1 MQEPARKEDATLKRP
16 LHERPLFM
24 EGLLLLAT
32 MFWGASF
39 VWCADIAACGVDT
52 NAYVAIRYALAVLL
66 MLPFFWK
73 DIRRATRQ
81 DWLHGLILGVLYYLC
96 QATQVW
102 GLQYTTPANGSF
114 ITAAYVVL
122 VPITSWI
129 ILKQKAEKSVFL
141 ALPLCLAGLY
151 VLNMAPGEGVQ
162 LNVGNLI
169 TLGCAVCW
177 SFQVT
182 YLSYAGRTTKTTLL
196 TILPLMFA
204 SLIAGGAAACTGGFS
219 MAGVE
224 LKTFLTTV
232 LLLALFPT
240 IGSGLCQGY
249 AQKFVPPTKAAV
261 IYTFETVF
269 ACGMSVLLGYDQPSL
284 RLFVGGGLIV
294 SAIFITQVKW
304 PKRKIREEAK
314 HGTR

>member
-1 MQEPARKEDATLKRP
+1 
-16 LHERPLFM
+16 M
-24 EGLLLLAT
+24 ETLLLIAT

-73 DIRRATRQ
+73 DIRCATQQ

-151 VLNMAPGEGVQ
+151 VLNMAPGEGLQ
-162 LNVGNLI
+162 FNLGNLI

-177 SFQVT
+177 SVQVT
-182 YLSYAGRTTKTTLL
+182 YLSYAGRTTKTSLL
-196 TILPLMFA
+196 TILPLMFS
-204 SLIAGGAAACTGGFS
+204 SLIAGVAAACTGGFS
-219 MAGVE
+219 MEGVAVQ
-224 LKTFLTTV
+224 KFLITV

-240 IGSGLCQGY
+240 IVSGLCQSY
-249 AQKFVPPTKAAV
+249 AQKFVPPTRAAV
-261 IYTFETVF
+261 IYTVETVF
-269 ACGMSVLLGYDQPSL
+269 ACALSVLLGYDRPTL
-284 RLFVGGGLIV
+284 RLFAGGGLIV
-294 SAIFITQVKW
+294 SAIFITEVKL
-304 PKRKIREEAK
+304 PGRKSGKE
-314 HGTR
+314 G

>member
-1 MQEPARKEDATLKRP
+1 
-16 LHERPLFM
+16 M
-24 EGLLLLAT
+24 ETLLLIAT

-52 NAYVAIRYALAVLL
+52 NAYVAIRYAFAVLL

-151 VLNMAPGEGVQ
+151 VLNMAPGEGLQ
-162 LNVGNLI
+162 FNLGNLI

-177 SFQVT
+177 SVQVT
-182 YLSYAGRTTKTTLL
+182 YLSYAGRTTKTSLL
-196 TILPLMFA
+196 TILPLMFS
-204 SLIAGGAAACTGGFS
+204 SLIAGVAAACTGGFS
-219 MAGVE
+219 MEGVAVQ
-224 LKTFLTTV
+224 KFLVTV

-240 IGSGLCQGY
+240 IVSGLCQSY
-249 AQKFVPPTKAAV
+249 AQKFVPPTRAAV
-261 IYTFETVF
+261 IYTVETVF
-269 ACGMSVLLGYDQPSL
+269 ACALSVLLGYDQPTI
-284 RLFVGGGLIV
+284 RLFAGGGLIV
-294 SAIFITQVKW
+294 SAIFITEVKL
-304 PKRKIREEAK
+304 PGRKSGKE
-314 HGTR
+314 G

>member
-1 MQEPARKEDATLKRP
+1 MKKSLQQRP
-16 LHERPLFM
+16 FFM
-24 EGLLLLAT
+24 ETLLLIAT

-52 NAYVAIRYALAVLL
+52 NAYVAIRYAFAVLL

-151 VLNMAPGEGVQ
+151 VLNMAPGEGLQ
-162 LNVGNLI
+162 FNLGNLI

-177 SFQVT
+177 SVQVT
-182 YLSYAGRTTKTTLL
+182 YLSYAGRTTKTSLL
-196 TILPLMFA
+196 TILPLMFS
-204 SLIAGGAAACTGGFS
+204 SLIAGVAAACTGGFS
-219 MAGVE
+219 MEGVAVQ
-224 LKTFLTTV
+224 KFLVTV

-240 IGSGLCQGY
+240 IVSGLCQSY
-249 AQKFVPPTKAAV
+249 AQKFVPPTRAAV
-261 IYTFETVF
+261 IYTVETVF
-269 ACGMSVLLGYDQPSL
+269 ACALSVLLGYDQPTI
-284 RLFVGGGLIV
+284 RLFAGGGLIV
-294 SAIFITQVKW
+294 SAIFITEVKL
-304 PKRKIREEAK
+304 PGRKSGKE
-314 HGTR
+314 G

>member
-1 MQEPARKEDATLKRP
+1 MKKSLQQRP
-16 LHERPLFM
+16 FFM
-24 EGLLLLAT
+24 ETLLLIAT

-73 DIRRATRQ
+73 DIRCATQQ

-151 VLNMAPGEGVQ
+151 VLNMAPGEGLQ
-162 LNVGNLI
+162 FNLGNLI

-177 SFQVT
+177 SVQVT
-182 YLSYAGRTTKTTLL
+182 YLSYAGRTTKTSLL
-196 TILPLMFA
+196 TILPLMFS
-204 SLIAGGAAACTGGFS
+204 SLIAGVAAACTGGFS
-219 MAGVE
+219 MEGVAVQ
-224 LKTFLTTV
+224 KFLITV

-240 IGSGLCQGY
+240 IVSGLCQSY
-249 AQKFVPPTKAAV
+249 AQKFVPPTRAAV
-261 IYTFETVF
+261 IYTVETVF
-269 ACGMSVLLGYDQPSL
+269 ACALSVLLGYDRPTL
-284 RLFVGGGLIV
+284 RLFAGGGLIV
-294 SAIFITQVKW
+294 SAIFITEVKL
-304 PKRKIREEAK
+304 PGRKSGKE
-314 HGTR
+314 G